1 MNLNK
6 SDWTKEDGDAF
17 RAHIK
22 TYAQHEKIHWA
33 RKILNTSL
41 ELYAIP
47 TPKMKAIAEEIR
59 CGNVKSFLDLKLFCS
74 YESIA
79 IYGMLLTKLEPFSLM
94 VSYLDVYKDVM
105 ENWAHVDLLS
115 FHITQDNKGDF
126 LELSHRYLQS
136 DKAFVRRL
144 GLMILF
150 QMLDDQTVL
159 PIVYHSI
166 LKLEEENA
174 YYVIMM
180 AGWLLSE
187 CVIKYK
193 DQTLDFIVNAT
204 TLNHKIVNKCV
215 QKCRESRRLTVE
227 EKDELIQYKKK

>member
-6 SDWTKEDGDAF
+6 SDWTREDGDAF
-17 RAHIK
+17 SVYLK
-22 TYAQHEKIHWA
+22 SCAQHEKIHWA
-33 RKILNTSL
+33 RKILNTNL

-47 TPKMKAIAEEIR
+47 SPRMKAIAEEIR
-59 CGNVKSFLDLKLFCS
+59 IGNVQSFLDLKLFCS

-79 IYGMLLTKLEPFSLM
+79 IYGMLLTKLKPFNLM
-94 VSYLDVYKDVM
+94 VSYLDVYKGVM

-115 FHITQDNKGDF
+115 FQITQENKSDF
-126 LELSHRYLQS
+126 LDLSNRYLQS
-136 DKAFVRRL
+136 DKPFVRRL

-150 QMLDDQTVL
+150 QMLDDNKVL

-166 LKLEEENA
+166 LQLEEESA

-187 CVIKYK
+187 CIIKYK
-193 DQTLDFIVNAT
+193 DQTLDFLAKT
-204 TLNHKIVNKCV
+204 ATLNHKIVNKSI
-215 QKCRESRRLTVE
+215 QKCRESRRLTVK